1 MAEEENQTEKPKGKG
16 GMSKILILVLLLC
29 NVLSIGGLGAFVLL
43 SGSSESAAAADAPE
57 AAANPEAKSQTETK
71 EGDKEAEPE
80 EGEKKEEGGDEEE
93 EPDSSAGADLGP
105 TVKLGSFVIN
115 LNDPGHPRY
124 LKVTLKA
131 EVSAQGAKKELRARD
146 PQVRDIVISY
156 LSSLRIKETYG
167 ARAKATIRD
176 NITRRLNHILTTG
189 EIRRIFFTDF
199 MTQ

>member
-1 MAEEENQTEKPKGKG
+1 MADEQENQEEKPKGGG
-16 GMSKILILVLLLC
+16 GMSKIIILALLLC
-29 NVLSIGGLGAFVLL
+29 NVLSIGGLAAFVLL
-43 SGSSESAAAADAPE
+43 GGGSEERPATEEVAAAAD
-57 AAANPEAKSQTETK
+57 KGKTETK
-71 EGDKEAEPE
+71 K
-80 EGEKKEEGGDEEE
+80 EGGDEAAEEKSADGEDAEAEE
-93 EPDSSAGADLGP
+93 EEGASTSADLGP

-131 EVSAQGAKKELRARD
+131 EVSADSAKNEIRGRD

-156 LSSLRIKETYG
+156 LSSLTIKETYG

-176 NITRRLNHILTTG
+176 NIQRRINHILTTG
-189 EIRRIFFTDF
+189 EVVRVFFTDF